1 MVLNSKSQVAKDL
14 EVIRNY
20 QKEGPK
26 TSVYAFQQG
35 NVGEEIA
42 ETMAQMSEEDRNA
55 MYGGAFCGELIEGVP
70 NHIEAECEKGSTF
83 YGKNNSF
90 IVMGRD
96 RPGALDSGYG
106 GDGET
111 QAGMIDLS
119 VGRKPYDS
127 TLNVNPDF
135 HMDSARIYISQKSDI
150 DSLEYFDLVEGPSTP
165 SVSRDSAVGI
175 KADVI
180 RIVGRKNIR
189 LTTEYQVKNSFE
201 GMIESVGGIDL
212 IAGNST
218 EGHMDV
224 QPMVKG
230 NNLIACFEELAEQVQ
245 NLNIILSGFM
255 ENQMKFNKKVQKH
268 SHHGA
273 FYGLKGLPDFEVILA
288 GAKLG
293 IDMFTKTKKDQ
304 LAHKFN
310 LTDWSAR
317 YLKPSGHKDGD
328 PDVKTYIC
336 SRYNNVN

>member
-1 MVLNSKSQVAKDL
+1 MNSQSKLAEDLKD
-14 EVIRNY
+14 IRKFK
-20 QKEGPK
+20 QEGPK
-26 TSVYAFQQG
+26 ASVHAFNRG

-42 ETMAQMSEEDRNA
+42 ETIKAAENSAEEIVDSL
-55 MYGGAFCGELIEGVP
+55 YSGPYCGELIEGVP
-70 NHIEAECEKGSTF
+70 SHDKADCETTF

-96 RPGALDSGYG
+96 RPGPVDTGYG

-111 QAGMIDLS
+111 QAGMIDIS

-127 TLNVNPDF
+127 TQNVSPDF
-135 HMDSARIYISQKSDI
+135 TMDSARIYISQKSNI
-150 DSLEYFDLVEGPSTP
+150 DDEEYFWLEPGPSTP
-165 SVSRDSAVGI
+165 ISSRDSTVGI

-180 RIVGRKNIR
+180 RVIGRKNIR
-189 LTTEYQVKNSFE
+189 LTTEYQVENSFE
-201 GMIESVGGIDL
+201 GMIESIGGIDL
-212 IAGNST
+212 IAGNRT
-218 EGHMDV
+218 VGHLEP

-230 NNLIACFEELAEQVQ
+230 KNLIACFNDLAEQIQ
-245 NLNIILSGFM
+245 NLNKILSGFI

-273 FYGLKGLPDFEVILA
+273 FYGIKGLPDFEVILA

-304 LAHKFN
+304 MGHKFS
-310 LTDWSAR
+310 LTEWSAR
-317 YLKPSGHKDGD
+317 YLLPSGHKEGD
-328 PDVKTYIC
+328 PDVPTYIC